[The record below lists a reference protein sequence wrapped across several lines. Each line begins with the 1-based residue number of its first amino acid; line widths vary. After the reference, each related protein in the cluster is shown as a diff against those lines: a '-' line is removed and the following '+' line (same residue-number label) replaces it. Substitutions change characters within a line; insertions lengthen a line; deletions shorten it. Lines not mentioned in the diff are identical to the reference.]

1 MAHGEGQISGSC
13 RFVSRACAFFRRPFA
28 FHVRMYMFTL
38 ADILTNRVAALV
50 LFRFSFGVSAA
61 SHKEFKIACL
71 TVDDSSL
78 GPGDEYFG
86 LYTPKLLAVT
96 EDDYESDPRMP
107 GEDEFDH
114 FYRVLAKKTDNL
126 LSCYIPMPLALSEE
140 EKAVQK
146 EFKLIASGCID
157 LLVGAMRRT
166 PAEKRR
172 PLFLVFGELY
182 PVFEFV
188 RWTAEAGCA
197 KWWMALQIIEKL
209 EIVRK
214 MVSSAF
220 GGAPVDRSMVFA
232 RKVDLTGVD
241 GEALAGHG
249 LGSNL
254 SVVIFVLMDSV
265 FSNVKS
271 DIDAMVSDP
280 CRMADEDVQE
290 FDHYYRHLAK
300 RAAKLHAIYPPE
312 LPKPLSESED
322 EKAVQERFKEM
333 ANESIDLAAGAMRR
347 IPAEKWRPLI
357 SVFAYVFLV
366 FISDISL
373 SFLLGNTEKPHTGN
387 NGFWSYVVPVLGGF
401 EPKEQHPLG
410 ELPKDG
416 LSCYTKF
423 WSCVVPVL
431 GGFEPKEQHPL
442 GELPKDGLSSWS
454 GIDL

>member
-1 MAHGEGQISGSC
+1 
-13 RFVSRACAFFRRPFA
+13 
-28 FHVRMYMFTL
+28 
-38 ADILTNRVAALV
+38 
-50 LFRFSFGVSAA
+50 
-61 SHKEFKIACL
+61 
-71 TVDDSSL
+71 
-78 GPGDEYFG
+78 
-86 LYTPKLLAVT
+86 
-96 EDDYESDPRMP
+96 MP

-254 SVVIFVLMDSV
+254 SGGDL
-265 FSNVKS
+265 
-271 DIDAMVSDP
+271 
-280 CRMADEDVQE
+280 RADGQRLQQRQVGHRCHGLCC
-290 FDHYYRHLAK
+290 FHSLLA
-300 RAAKLHAIYPPE
+300 I
-312 LPKPLSESED
+312 
-322 EKAVQERFKEM
+322 V
-333 ANESIDLAAGAMRR
+333 
-347 IPAEKWRPLI
+347 
-357 SVFAYVFLV
+357 
-366 FISDISL
+366 
-373 SFLLGNTEKPHTGN
+373 T
-387 NGFWSYVVPVLGGF
+387 
-401 EPKEQHPLG
+401 
-410 ELPKDG
+410 
-416 LSCYTKF
+416 
-423 WSCVVPVL
+423 
-431 GGFEPKEQHPL
+431 
-442 GELPKDGLSSWS
+442 
-454 GIDL
+454 

>member
-1 MAHGEGQISGSC
+1 MTAVWARGMNI
-13 RFVSRACAFFRRPFA
+13 
-28 FHVRMYMFTL
+28 L
-38 ADILTNRVAALV
+38 ASI
-50 LFRFSFGVSAA
+50 
-61 SHKEFKIACL
+61 
-71 TVDDSSL
+71 
-78 GPGDEYFG
+78 
-86 LYTPKLLAVT
+86 
-96 EDDYESDPRMP
+96 
-107 GEDEFDH
+107 
-114 FYRVLAKKTDNL
+114 L
-126 LSCYIPMPLALSEE
+126 LSCLQLLKMIMSLTPACQARMSSTISTVFSPRRLTTCSAAYIPMPLALSEE

-271 DIDAMVSDP
+271 DIDAMVS
-280 CRMADEDVQE
+280 
-290 FDHYYRHLAK
+290 
-300 RAAKLHAIYPPE
+300 AASTPY
-312 LPKPLSESED
+312 
-322 EKAVQERFKEM
+322 
-333 ANESIDLAAGAMRR
+333 
-347 IPAEKWRPLI
+347 
-357 SVFAYVFLV
+357 
-366 FISDISL
+366 
-373 SFLLGNTEKPHTGN
+373 
-387 NGFWSYVVPVLGGF
+387 
-401 EPKEQHPLG
+401 
-410 ELPKDG
+410 
-416 LSCYTKF
+416 
-423 WSCVVPVL
+423 
-431 GGFEPKEQHPL
+431 
-442 GELPKDGLSSWS
+442 
-454 GIDL
+454 

>member
-1 MAHGEGQISGSC
+1 MASLVVRAAGAAAAAARLPSLRPRRNGSGVLSGL
-13 RFVSRACAFFRRPFA
+13 RVGTGHYGAR
-28 FHVRMYMFTL
+28 L
-38 ADILTNRVAALV
+38 AL
-50 LFRFSFGVSAA
+50 A
-61 SHKEFKIACL
+61 SS
-71 TVDDSSL
+71 T
-78 GPGDEYFG
+78 
-86 LYTPKLLAVT
+86 
-96 EDDYESDPRMP
+96 ESDPRMP

-271 DIDAMVSDP
+271 DIDAMVS
-280 CRMADEDVQE
+280 
-290 FDHYYRHLAK
+290 
-300 RAAKLHAIYPPE
+300 AASTPY
-312 LPKPLSESED
+312 
-322 EKAVQERFKEM
+322 
-333 ANESIDLAAGAMRR
+333 
-347 IPAEKWRPLI
+347 
-357 SVFAYVFLV
+357 
-366 FISDISL
+366 
-373 SFLLGNTEKPHTGN
+373 
-387 NGFWSYVVPVLGGF
+387 
-401 EPKEQHPLG
+401 
-410 ELPKDG
+410 
-416 LSCYTKF
+416 
-423 WSCVVPVL
+423 
-431 GGFEPKEQHPL
+431 
-442 GELPKDGLSSWS
+442 
-454 GIDL
+454 

>member
-1 MAHGEGQISGSC
+1 MRVGTGHYGA
-13 RFVSRACAFFRRPFA
+13 R
-28 FHVRMYMFTL
+28 L
-38 ADILTNRVAALV
+38 ALASST
-50 LFRFSFGVSAA
+50 A

-366 FISDISL
+366 FVRVRWYAERGCAKWWMAPQIIEGLQTVRRMVSSACGGTPLDIDKVFDRMVALSGVSVQAAPGGHGVVGSNDLSEVIFALIDNVFGNVKSDIYDMVSA
-373 SFLLGNTEKPHTGN
+373 STP
-387 NGFWSYVVPVLGGF
+387 
-401 EPKEQHPLG
+401 
-410 ELPKDG
+410 
-416 LSCYTKF
+416 C
-423 WSCVVPVL
+423 
-431 GGFEPKEQHPL
+431 
-442 GELPKDGLSSWS
+442 
-454 GIDL
+454 